1 MGFNRKVVSQQGL
14 GFTTLDFNALRKQ
27 QVERDQMLAEAAKLE
42 NERLNEEKIAY
53 ERDAALK
60 ANHRALMKNYRGAG
74 INALAASIPNAIL
87 VECFNTVFVKAL
99 PHDTDYVDENIKT
112 IKNMGAMYVKKIGGV
127 KALAESANR
136 TNSPFLR
143 ALLEFCN
150 EFSQAI
156 IMERVKEINEAET
169 EEEIKEMIS
178 PQLNDEERN
187 TILVKMDKLGSDE
200 LAEMISNKVIDVV
213 RDEQQR
219 EKDQAEILDTMEK
232 DMNEDPNDV
241 KVDDRE
247 DTTADDVAEAAK
259 HVAETYNPLT
269 RTFNYD
275 KKDTNKSFFFSLMQ
289 GIATKVL
296 KESTQTESTT
306 VETPQV
312 LLENP
317 LNLNIFD
324 VYMQDKNE
332 DLDDLRRMDMTD
344 TGEIARTTSLDKD
357 FILSEALLQYTM
369 FETAH
374 TMKLVNITLDDIR
387 QQADYMRKGC

>member
-1 MGFNRKVVSQQGL
+1 MGFNRKVVRQQGL

-87 VECFNTVFVKAL
+87 AECFNTVFVKAL

-156 IMERVKEINEAET
+156 IMERVKEINDAET

-296 KESTQTESTT
+296 KESTQTESTH

>member
-1 MGFNRKVVSQQGL
+1 MGFNRKVVRQQGL

-87 VECFNTVFVKAL
+87 AECFNTVFVKAL
-99 PHDTDYVDENIKT
+99 PHDTDYVDENINT

-150 EFSQAI
+150 EFSQVI

-296 KESTQTESTT
+296 KESTQTESTH

>member
-1 MGFNRKVVSQQGL
+1 MGFNRKVVRQQGL

-87 VECFNTVFVKAL
+87 AECFNTVFVKAL

-259 HVAETYNPLT
+259 HVAESYNPLT

-296 KESTQTESTT
+296 KESTQTESTK

-387 QQADYMRKGC
+387 QQADYMRKGY

>member
-1 MGFNRKVVSQQGL
+1 MGFNRKVVRQQGL

-87 VECFNTVFVKAL
+87 AECFNTVFVKAL

-127 KALAESANR
+127 KALVESANR

-296 KESTQTESTT
+296 KESTQTESTH

-374 TMKLVNITLDDIR
+374 TMKLVTITLDDIR

>member
-1 MGFNRKVVSQQGL
+1 MGFNRKVVRQQGL

-87 VECFNTVFVKAL
+87 AECFNSVFVKAL

-296 KESTQTESTT
+296 KESTQTESTK

-374 TMKLVNITLDDIR
+374 TMKLINITLDDIR

>member
-1 MGFNRKVVSQQGL
+1 MGFNRKVVRQQGL

-42 NERLNEEKIAY
+42 NERVNEEKIAY

-87 VECFNTVFVKAL
+87 AECFNTVFVKAL
-99 PHDTDYVDENIKT
+99 PHDTDYVDENINT

-296 KESTQTESTT
+296 KESTQTESTH

>member
-1 MGFNRKVVSQQGL
+1 MGFNRKVVRQQGL

-87 VECFNTVFVKAL
+87 AECFNTVFVKAL

-112 IKNMGAMYVKKIGGV
+112 IKNMGTMYVKKIGGV

-232 DMNEDPNDV
+232 DMNEDPNAV
-241 KVDDRE
+241 EVDDRE

-269 RTFNYD
+269 HTFNYD

-296 KESTQTESTT
+296 KESTQTESTH

>member
-1 MGFNRKVVSQQGL
+1 MGFNRKVVRQQGL

-87 VECFNTVFVKAL
+87 AECFNTVFVKAL

-127 KALAESANR
+127 KALVESTNR

-296 KESTQTESTT
+296 KESTQTESTK

-344 TGEIARTTSLDKD
+344 TGEIARTTTLDKD

>member
-1 MGFNRKVVSQQGL
+1 MGFNRKVVRQQGL

-87 VECFNTVFVKAL
+87 AECFNTVFVKAL

-232 DMNEDPNDV
+232 DMNEDPNAV
-241 KVDDRE
+241 EVDDRE
-247 DTTADDVAEAAK
+247 DTKANDVAEAAK

-296 KESTQTESTT
+296 KESTQTESTH

>member
-1 MGFNRKVVSQQGL
+1 MGFNRKVVRQQGL

-87 VECFNTVFVKAL
+87 AECFNTVFVKAL

-143 ALLEFCN
+143 TLLEFCN

-296 KESTQTESTT
+296 KESTQTESTH

>member
-1 MGFNRKVVSQQGL
+1 MGFNRKVVRQQGL

-87 VECFNTVFVKAL
+87 AECFNTVFVKAL

-296 KESTQTESTT
+296 KESTQTESTH

-387 QQADYMRKGC
+387 QQADYMRKGY

>member
-1 MGFNRKVVSQQGL
+1 MGFNRKVVRQQGL

-87 VECFNTVFVKAL
+87 AECFNTVFVKAL

-259 HVAETYNPLT
+259 HVAESYNPLT

-296 KESTQTESTT
+296 KESTQTESTK

>member
-1 MGFNRKVVSQQGL
+1 MGFNRKVVRQQGL

-87 VECFNTVFVKAL
+87 AECFNTVFVKAL
-99 PHDTDYVDENIKT
+99 PHDTDYVDENINT

-296 KESTQTESTT
+296 KESTQTESTH

-344 TGEIARTTSLDKD
+344 TDEIARTTSLDKD

>member
-1 MGFNRKVVSQQGL
+1 MGFNRKVVRQQGL

-87 VECFNTVFVKAL
+87 AECFNTVFVKAL
-99 PHDTDYVDENIKT
+99 PHDTDYVDENINT

-247 DTTADDVAEAAK
+247 DTTADDVVEAAK

-296 KESTQTESTT
+296 KESTQTESTH

>member
-1 MGFNRKVVSQQGL
+1 MGFNRKVVRQQGL

-87 VECFNTVFVKAL
+87 AECFNTVFVKAL

-127 KALAESANR
+127 KTLAESTNR

-296 KESTQTESTT
+296 KESTQTESTK

>member
-1 MGFNRKVVSQQGL
+1 MGFNRKVVRQQGL

-87 VECFNTVFVKAL
+87 AECFNTVFVKAL
-99 PHDTDYVDENIKT
+99 PHDTDYVDENINT
-112 IKNMGAMYVKKIGGV
+112 IKNMGAMYVKKIGSV

-296 KESTQTESTT
+296 KESTQTESTH

>member
-1 MGFNRKVVSQQGL
+1 MGFNRKVVRQQGL

-87 VECFNTVFVKAL
+87 AECFNTVFVKAL

-259 HVAETYNPLT
+259 HVAESYNPLT

-296 KESTQTESTT
+296 KESTQTESTK

-324 VYMQDKNE
+324 VYIQDKNE

>member
-1 MGFNRKVVSQQGL
+1 MGFNRKVVRQQGL

-87 VECFNTVFVKAL
+87 AECFNTVFVKAL

-127 KALAESANR
+127 KALAESTNR

-296 KESTQTESTT
+296 KESTQTESTK
-306 VETPQV
+306 VETPQI

-332 DLDDLRRMDMTD
+332 DLDDLRPMDMTD
-344 TGEIARTTSLDKD
+344 TGEIARTTSLDKH
-357 FILSEALLQYTM
+357 FILSEALLEYTM

>member
-1 MGFNRKVVSQQGL
+1 MGFNRKVVRQQGL

-87 VECFNTVFVKAL
+87 AECFNTVFVKAL

-232 DMNEDPNDV
+232 DMNEDPNAV
-241 KVDDRE
+241 EVDDRE
-247 DTTADDVAEAAK
+247 DTKADDVAEAAK

-296 KESTQTESTT
+296 KESTQTESTK

>member
-1 MGFNRKVVSQQGL
+1 MGFNRKVVRQQGL

-87 VECFNTVFVKAL
+87 AECFNTVFVKAL
-99 PHDTDYVDENIKT
+99 PHDTDYVDENINT

-232 DMNEDPNDV
+232 DMNEDPSDV

-259 HVAETYNPLT
+259 HVAESYNPLT

-296 KESTQTESTT
+296 KESTQTESTK

-374 TMKLVNITLDDIR
+374 TMKLVNITLDDIH

>member
-1 MGFNRKVVSQQGL
+1 MGFNRKVVRQQGL

-87 VECFNTVFVKAL
+87 AECFNTVFVKAL
-99 PHDTDYVDENIKT
+99 PHDTDYVDENINT

-259 HVAETYNPLT
+259 HITETYNPLT

-296 KESTQTESTT
+296 KESTQTESTH

>member
-1 MGFNRKVVSQQGL
+1 MGFNRKVVRQQGL
-14 GFTTLDFNALRKQ
+14 GFTKLDFNALRKQ
-27 QVERDQMLAEAAKLE
+27 QVERDQILAEAARLE
-42 NERLNEEKIAY
+42 NERLNEEKVAY

-74 INALAASIPNAIL
+74 INTLAATIPNAVL
-87 VECFNTVFVKAL
+87 AECFNAVFVKAL
-99 PHDTDYVDENIKT
+99 PHDKDYVSENINT
-112 IKNMGAMYVKKIGGV
+112 IKNFGAMYVKKIGGV
-127 KALAESANR
+127 KTLAESANR

-156 IMERVKEINEAET
+156 IMERVKEINEAES

-178 PQLNDEERN
+178 PQLDDEERN

-232 DMNEDPNDV
+232 DMNEDANKV
-241 KVDDRE
+241 EVDDRE
-247 DTTADDVAEAAK
+247 DTSADDVAEAAK
-259 HVAETYNPLT
+259 HVAESYNPLT

-275 KKDTNKSFFFSLMQ
+275 KKDNNKSFFFSLMQ

-296 KESTQTESTT
+296 KESTQTESTN
-306 VETPQV
+306 VQTPQV

-317 LNLNIFD
+317 LNLNVFD
-324 VYMQDKNE
+324 IYIQDKNE

-344 TGEIARTTSLDKD
+344 TNTIARTTSLDKD
-357 FILSEALLQYTM
+357 FVLSEALLQYTM

>member
-1 MGFNRKVVSQQGL
+1 MGFNRKVVRQQGL

-87 VECFNTVFVKAL
+87 AECFNTVFVKSL

-306 VETPQV
+306 VETPKV

>member
-1 MGFNRKVVSQQGL
+1 MGFNRKVVRQQGL

-87 VECFNTVFVKAL
+87 AECFNTVFVKAL

-127 KALAESANR
+127 KALAESTNR

-143 ALLEFCN
+143 TLLEFCN

>member
-1 MGFNRKVVSQQGL
+1 MGFNRKVVRQQGL
-14 GFTTLDFNALRKQ
+14 GFTKLDFNALRKQ
-27 QVERDQMLAEAAKLE
+27 QVERDQILAEAARLE
-42 NERLNEEKIAY
+42 NERLNEEKVAY

-74 INALAASIPNAIL
+74 INTLAATIPNAVL
-87 VECFNTVFVKAL
+87 AECFNAVFVKAL
-99 PHDTDYVDENIKT
+99 PHDKDYVSENINT
-112 IKNMGAMYVKKIGGV
+112 IKNFGAMYIKKIGGV
-127 KALAESANR
+127 KTLAESANR

-156 IMERVKEINEAET
+156 IMERVKEINEAES
-169 EEEIKEMIS
+169 EQEIKEMIS
-178 PQLNDEERN
+178 PQLDDEERN

-232 DMNEDPNDV
+232 DMNEDANKV
-241 KVDDRE
+241 EVDDRE
-247 DTTADDVAEAAK
+247 DTSADDVAEAAK
-259 HVAETYNPLT
+259 HVAESYNPLT

-275 KKDTNKSFFFSLMQ
+275 KKDNNKSFFFSLMQ

-296 KESTQTESTT
+296 KESTQTESTN
-306 VETPQV
+306 VQTPQV

-317 LNLNIFD
+317 LNLNVFD
-324 VYMQDKNE
+324 IYMQDKNE

-344 TGEIARTTSLDKD
+344 TNTIARTTSLDKD
-357 FILSEALLQYTM
+357 FVLSEALLQYTM

-387 QQADYMRKGC
+387 QQADYMRKG

>member
-1 MGFNRKVVSQQGL
+1 MGFNRKVVRQQGL

-27 QVERDQMLAEAAKLE
+27 QIERDQMLAEAAKLE
-42 NERLNEEKIAY
+42 NERLNEEKVAY

-74 INALAASIPNAIL
+74 INTLAATIPNAVL
-87 VECFNTVFVKAL
+87 AECFNAVFVKAL
-99 PHDTDYVDENIKT
+99 PHDKDYVSENIAT
-112 IKNMGAMYVKKIGGV
+112 IKNFGAMYIKKIGGV
-127 KALAESANR
+127 KTLAESANR

-156 IMERVKEINEAET
+156 IMERVKEINEAES

-178 PQLNDEERN
+178 PQLNDEERQ

-232 DMNEDPNDV
+232 DMNDDGSNVE
-241 KVDDRE
+241 VDDRE
-247 DTTADDVAEAAK
+247 DTSSDDVAEAAK

-269 RTFNYD
+269 RTFNYA
-275 KKDTNKSFFFSLMQ
+275 KKDNNKSFFFSLMQ

-296 KESTQTESTT
+296 KESTQTESTN
-306 VETPQV
+306 VQTPQV

-317 LNLNIFD
+317 LNLNVFD
-324 VYMQDKNE
+324 IYMQDKNE

-344 TGEIARTTSLDKD
+344 NGEIARTTSLDKD
-357 FILSEALLQYTM
+357 FVLSEALLQYTM

>member
-1 MGFNRKVVSQQGL
+1 MGFNRKVVRQQGL

-87 VECFNTVFVKAL
+87 AECFNTVFVKAL
-99 PHDTDYVDENIKT
+99 PHDTDYVDENINT

-247 DTTADDVAEAAK
+247 DTTADDVSEAAK

-275 KKDTNKSFFFSLMQ
+275 KKDNNKSFFFSLMQ

-296 KESTQTESTT
+296 KESTQTESTH

>member
-1 MGFNRKVVSQQGL
+1 MGFNRKVVRQQGL

-87 VECFNTVFVKAL
+87 AECFNTVFVKAL
-99 PHDTDYVDENIKT
+99 PHDTDYVDENINT

-296 KESTQTESTT
+296 KESTQTESTK

>member
-1 MGFNRKVVSQQGL
+1 MGFNRKVVRQQGL

-42 NERLNEEKIAY
+42 NDRLNEEKIAY

-87 VECFNTVFVKAL
+87 AECFNTVFVKAL

-306 VETPQV
+306 VETPKV

>member
-1 MGFNRKVVSQQGL
+1 MGFNRKVVRQQGL

-87 VECFNTVFVKAL
+87 AECFNTVFVKAL

-112 IKNMGAMYVKKIGGV
+112 IKNMGAMYVKKIGGM

-232 DMNEDPNDV
+232 DMNEDPNAV
-241 KVDDRE
+241 EVDDRE
-247 DTTADDVAEAAK
+247 DTKADDVEEAAK

-296 KESTQTESTT
+296 KESTQTESTH

-387 QQADYMRKGC
+387 QQADYMRKGY

>member
-1 MGFNRKVVSQQGL
+1 MGFNRKVVRQQGL

-42 NERLNEEKIAY
+42 NERLNEKKIAY

-87 VECFNTVFVKAL
+87 AECFNTVFVKAL
-99 PHDTDYVDENIKT
+99 PHDTDYVDENINT

-296 KESTQTESTT
+296 KESTQTESTH

>member
-1 MGFNRKVVSQQGL
+1 
-14 GFTTLDFNALRKQ
+14 
-27 QVERDQMLAEAAKLE
+27 
-42 NERLNEEKIAY
+42 
-53 ERDAALK
+53 
-60 ANHRALMKNYRGAG
+60 MKNYRGAG

-87 VECFNTVFVKAL
+87 AECFNSVFVKAL

-296 KESTQTESTT
+296 KESTQTESTH

>member
-1 MGFNRKVVSQQGL
+1 MGFNRKVVRQQGL

-42 NERLNEEKIAY
+42 NERLNEEKVAY

-87 VECFNTVFVKAL
+87 AECFNTVFVKAL
-99 PHDTDYVDENIKT
+99 PHDTDYVDENINT

-150 EFSQAI
+150 DFSQAI

-296 KESTQTESTT
+296 KESTQTESTK

>member
-1 MGFNRKVVSQQGL
+1 MGFNRKVVRQQGL

-87 VECFNTVFVKAL
+87 AECFNTVFVKAL
-99 PHDTDYVDENIKT
+99 PHDTDYVDENINT

-259 HVAETYNPLT
+259 HVAESYNPLT

>member
-1 MGFNRKVVSQQGL
+1 MGFNRKVVRQQGL

-87 VECFNTVFVKAL
+87 AECFNTVFVKAL

-247 DTTADDVAEAAK
+247 DTTVDDVAEAAK

-296 KESTQTESTT
+296 KESTQTESTH

>member
-1 MGFNRKVVSQQGL
+1 MGFNRKVVRQQGL

-87 VECFNTVFVKAL
+87 AECFNTVFVKAL
-99 PHDTDYVDENIKT
+99 PHDTDYVDENINT

-232 DMNEDPNDV
+232 DMNEDPNTPE
-241 KVDDRE
+241 VDDRE

-296 KESTQTESTT
+296 KESTQTESTK

>member
-1 MGFNRKVVSQQGL
+1 MGFNRKVVRQQGL

-87 VECFNTVFVKAL
+87 AECFNTVFVKAL

-296 KESTQTESTT
+296 KESTQTESTK

>member
-1 MGFNRKVVSQQGL
+1 MGFNRKVVRQQGL
-14 GFTTLDFNALRKQ
+14 GFTKLDFNALRKQ
-27 QVERDQMLAEAAKLE
+27 QVERDQILAEAARLE
-42 NERLNEEKIAY
+42 NERLNEEKVAY

-74 INALAASIPNAIL
+74 INTLAATIPNTVLA
-87 VECFNTVFVKAL
+87 ECFNVVFVKAL
-99 PHDTDYVDENIKT
+99 PHDKDYVSENINT
-112 IKNMGAMYVKKIGGV
+112 IKNFGAMYIKKIGGV
-127 KALAESANR
+127 KTLAESANR

-156 IMERVKEINEAET
+156 IMERVKEINEAES
-169 EEEIKEMIS
+169 EQEIKEMIS
-178 PQLNDEERN
+178 PQLDDEERN

-232 DMNEDPNDV
+232 DMNEDANKV
-241 KVDDRE
+241 EVDDRE
-247 DTTADDVAEAAK
+247 DTSADDVAEAAK
-259 HVAETYNPLT
+259 HVAESYNPLT

-275 KKDTNKSFFFSLMQ
+275 KKDNNKSFFFSLMQ

-296 KESTQTESTT
+296 KESTQTESTN
-306 VETPQV
+306 VQTPQV

-317 LNLNIFD
+317 LNLNVFD
-324 VYMQDKNE
+324 IYMQDKNE

-344 TGEIARTTSLDKD
+344 TNTIARTTSLDKD
-357 FILSEALLQYTM
+357 FVLSEALLQYTM

-387 QQADYMRKGC
+387 QQADYMRKGY